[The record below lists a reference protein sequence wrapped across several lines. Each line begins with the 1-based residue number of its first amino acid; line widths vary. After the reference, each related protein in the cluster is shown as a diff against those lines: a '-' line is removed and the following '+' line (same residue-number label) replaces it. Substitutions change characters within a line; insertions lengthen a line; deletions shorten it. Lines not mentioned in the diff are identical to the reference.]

1 MLEVN
6 GSPAEAVGLLM
17 VYSWPGPVPPGA
29 RRGTVTMLRCA
40 RCGGSLFHTMA
51 KGRPRQEDH
60 EQGCDAFIKAIRIMR
75 YVDEM
80 KRSAPKS
87 AGTRR
92 RRKYLRQS
100 AKELS
105 AAARDPD
112 PVAAVTTL
120 GDAYQAECETPGKR
134 GEASATTGLA
144 EALMRACRQL
154 ALGQDPGPITVR
166 PG

>member
-1 MLEVN
+1 MI
-6 GSPAEAVGLLM
+6 M

-40 RCGGSLFHTMA
+40 RCRGSLFYTMA
-51 KGRPRQEDH
+51 KGQPRQEDH

-75 YVDEM
+75 YVDEL
-80 KRSAPKS
+80 KRSGPES
-87 AGTRR
+87 AETWRR
-92 RRKYLRQS
+92 RRYLRLS

-105 AAARDPD
+105 AAARNPD
-112 PVAAVTTL
+112 PVAAVSAL
-120 GDAYQAECETPGKR
+120 GDSYEAECQTPRKR
-134 GEASATTGLA
+134 GKVSPTAELA

>member
-1 MLEVN
+1 LI
-6 GSPAEAVGLLM
+6 M

-40 RCGGSLFHTMA
+40 RCRGSLFHTMA
-51 KGRPRQEDH
+51 KRQPRQEDH

-75 YVDEM
+75 YVDEL
-80 KRSAPKS
+80 KRSAPES
-87 AGTRR
+87 AGTWRRNRR
-92 RRKYLRQS
+92 RRKYLRLS

-105 AAARDPD
+105 AAALNPD
-112 PVAAVTTL
+112 PVAAVSTL
-120 GDAYQAECETPGKR
+120 GDSYEAECQTPLGKR
-134 GEASATTGLA
+134 GKRSAPTELA

-154 ALGQDPGPITVR
+154 AQGQDPGPITVR